1 MLEYNHTL
9 KSKARTLRANM
20 TDSERVLWSRL
31 RGKQIMGVLFYR
43 QKPIGNYIVD
53 FYAPKAKVVVEVDG
67 SQHQASNQADM
78 DVQRDAYLVN
88 HGLIVLRFNNL
99 QVLTE
104 LDGVMEVIYKTV
116 EERLE
121 NKNPP

>member
-78 DVQRDAYLVN
+78 DVQRDTYLMN
-88 HGLIVLRFNNL
+88 HGLVILRFNNL

>member
-1 MLEYNHTL
+1 
-9 KSKARTLRANM
+9 M

-78 DVQRDAYLVN
+78 DVQRDTYLMN
-88 HGLIVLRFNNL
+88 HGLVILRFNNL